1 MMTSMVDADS
11 LLAVDVGS
19 VNTRAFLFDITEGSY
34 RFLAVGAAP
43 TSVGGPY
50 NDVGEGIHLAI
61 ERLQEITGR
70 VFTSKDGRLIIPSQ
84 ADGSGADMLVATV
97 SAGPVLQTVVVGLLA
112 DVSLESANRL
122 AASTYARVAETI
134 GLNDRRKTEGQI
146 DAILRIQPDII
157 IMAGGTEGGASRS
170 IFKLLDVIGLACH
183 LLPKEK
189 RPQVIYA
196 GNQALCDQIKSKLE
210 SITAT
215 QLTSNI
221 RPSIAVE
228 DLNPARDT
236 LVKTTSQI
244 RLQQMKGLQELYML
258 SGERLTTTAS
268 AFGRIIRFLSQT
280 NSPSNKGVLGID
292 LGASHTTVAAGLGG
306 KLSLSVCT
314 PLGMGE
320 GLSGALP
327 HLPINEIIS
336 WLPIHISEDYVRQYI
351 YNKPLNPGT
360 VPATLEDL
368 AIEQALARL
377 VMRIAMRVS
386 SQRFPGIGYSTTLGL
401 TNQYEPIL
409 ASGAVLTQSP
419 TPGQVLMM
427 LLDGLQP
434 SGVTTFALDQN
445 NLVPALGV
453 VSTANAMLA
462 VQILDSGVFLNL
474 GTVITAT
481 SKARYGTP
489 ILRIRLVNPDGNE
502 SKHEIKQGTLTVL
515 PVPPGQKWRVNLEP
529 SHNTDIG
536 MKSPGRGGSF
546 NVYGGVLGTVI
557 DARGRP
563 LVLPNDDSR
572 RRDLLKKWLWNL
584 GG

>member
-1 MMTSMVDADS
+1 MMTSLVDADS

-34 RFLAVGAAP
+34 RFLAVGTAP
-43 TSVGGPY
+43 TSLGGPY

-61 ERLQEITGR
+61 ERLQEISGR
-70 VFTSKDGRLIIPSQ
+70 VFTGSDGRLIIPTQ
-84 ADGSGADMLVATV
+84 ADGAGVDMLVTTV
-97 SAGPVLQTVVVGLLA
+97 SAGPALQIVVVGLLS

-134 GLNDRRKTEGQI
+134 GLNDRRRTEGQI

-157 IMAGGTEGGASRS
+157 LMAGGTEGGASRS

-196 GNQALCDQIKSKLE
+196 GNQALCDQISSKLD
-210 SITAT
+210 SITT
-215 QLTSNI
+215 THLTSNI
-221 RPSIAVE
+221 RPTIAVE

-236 LVKTTSQI
+236 LMKATSQI
-244 RLQQMKGLQELYML
+244 RMQQMKGLQELYML
-258 SGERLTTTAS
+258 SGERLTTTSA
-268 AFGRIIRFLSQT
+268 AFGRIIRFLSQS
-280 NSPSNKGVLGID
+280 NSSSNKGVLGLD

-306 KLSLSVCT
+306 KLSLSICT

-320 GLSGALP
+320 GLSGAIP
-327 HLPINEIIS
+327 YLPINEIIN
-336 WLPIHISEDYVRQYI
+336 WLPIHISEDYIRQYI
-351 YNKPLNPGT
+351 YNKPLNPGS

-386 SQRFPGIGYSTTLGL
+386 NQRFPGIGYSMAQGL

-419 TPGQVLMM
+419 TPGQALMM

-434 SGVTTFALDQN
+434 CGVTTFALDQN

-453 VSTANAMLA
+453 VATANAMLA

-481 SKARYGTP
+481 SKARYGAP
-489 ILRIRLVNPDGNE
+489 ILRVRLANPDGNE
-502 SKHEIKQGTLTVL
+502 SKFEIKQGSLTVL

-563 LVLPNDDSR
+563 LVLPTDDAR